1 MTKLKLLG
9 AVAIV
14 SALIASPASAQHMIE
29 EPGMFAFVHP
39 DGDLGIGS
47 TRPAPEAHAQI
58 QAPRLIMSHPLPV
71 RPRNRHWRRRYG

>member
-1 MTKLKLLG
+1 MTRFKLLG

-47 TRPAPEAHAQI
+47 TRPALEAHAQI

-71 RPRNRHWRRRYG
+71 RPRNRHGRRRYG